1 MGRLV
6 EMKKS
11 IYFTLTE
18 RQKKDIADFSMRNSI
33 STTAEE
39 YSVPYDVVK
48 RVIEELGVDRPTRG
62 EITKFTKLIRYG
74 DSSYNNLEKCKS
86 TKLERYG
93 DENYNNMEKNRQTC
107 LERYGYEH
115 HNQNESIRKA
125 ISEAKLNPDTQQK
138 YENTLMERYGTTN
151 VNLIPEIR
159 EKREQTLLERY
170 GAKNPLQC
178 KEIKEKQVE
187 TMRLNNSYK
196 KSKIEDE
203 VYSFL
208 IKKFGEEDV
217 VRQYDSDQRY
227 PFNCDFYVKSMDLFI
242 EVNAHPSHGT
252 HPFDP
257 NSEDDIKLLDELKS
271 DGTPWSNMIV
281 DVWSVRDVRKFSFA
295 TKNNL
300 NYLVIYSSIDEL
312 INDNRMN

>member
-6 EMKKS
+6 EMKN
-11 IYFTLTE
+11 IYKTLTE
-18 RQKKDIADFSMRNSI
+18 EYKKKIADFSMTNSVT
-33 STTAEE
+33 STSKKFGVSE
-39 YSVPYDVVK
+39 DIVK
-48 RVIEELGVDRPTRG
+48 KVIEELGVVRPSRG
-62 EITKFTKLIRYG
+62 ELIKLTKLLRYG

-125 ISEAKLNPDTQQK
+125 ISEAKLNPETQQK
-138 YENTLMERYGTTN
+138 YENTMVDRYGTTN
-151 VNLIPEIR
+151 VNLVPKIR
-159 EKREQTLLERY
+159 EKREYTLLERY
-170 GAKNPLQC
+170 GVKNPLQC
-178 KEIKEKQVE
+178 KEIKEKQVA

-196 KSKIEDE
+196 KSKIEEE
-203 VYSFL
+203 VFSFL
-208 IKKFGEEDV
+208 IKKFGVEDV

-227 PFNCDFYVKSMDLFI
+227 PFSCDCYVKSIDLFI

-257 NSEDDIKLLDELKS
+257 NNKDDIRLLGELES
-271 DGTPWSNMIV
+271 CGTPWSNMIV
-281 DVWSVRDVRKFSFA
+281 DVWSVRDVKKFSFA